1 MSLQLFSRSSNAPG
15 SSSRVVVA
23 RRAAE
28 RPAAA
33 LAAFAIS
40 SAFVALVAVASIV
53 GAAPARALPVDVFF
67 NGTRPASNPT
77 TAFGISLASAIDAR
91 DNFGVPILDRVD
103 LLTTI
108 GSRISVTIP
117 DPSTLVLDPILPT
130 SSNNTAISNWQ
141 IDNSSG
147 GTFEGTSY
155 LLFTHT
161 TPYAV
166 GNRTIEYVDE
176 NVGLRI
182 DAADGWVIVRGQAQ
196 GIDYYYPA
204 LRLGLDVE
212 AGERIA
218 AAIHYLVN
226 EPLTGIRRNGRTDYY
241 LPQLQLGFAQVVIPE
256 PGTALLF
263 GFGLTLLAAQ
273 RKRA

>member
-1 MSLQLFSRSSNAPG
+1 MSSKLLSRSSNLLRSP
-15 SSSRVVVA
+15 SRFAAA
-23 RRAAE
+23 RRMAITFAV
-28 RPAAA
+28 
-33 LAAFAIS
+33 AFS
-40 SAFVALVAVASIV
+40 SITALV
-53 GAAPARALPVDVFF
+53 GATPVRALPVDVFF
-67 NGTRPASNPT
+67 DGTRPASDPT

-108 GSRISVTIP
+108 GGHISVAIP
-117 DPSTLVLDPILPT
+117 DSSTLVLDPIVPT
-130 SSNNTAISNWQ
+130 SSSNSAISNWQ
-141 IDNSSG
+141 VDNVSG
-147 GTFEGTSY
+147 ATFEGASY
-155 LLFTHT
+155 VLFTHT

-166 GNRTIEYVDE
+166 GSRTIEYDDE

-182 DAADGWVIVRGQAQ
+182 DAADGWVIVRGQAA

-204 LRLGLDVE
+204 LRLGNDVE
-212 AGERIA
+212 AGERVA

-241 LPQLQLGFAQVVIPE
+241 LPQLQLGFAQVIPE
-256 PGTALLF
+256 PGTALLL

>member
-1 MSLQLFSRSSNAPG
+1 MSSQLLYRSSNALHSP
-15 SSSRVVVA
+15 SRF
-23 RRAAE
+23 
-28 RPAAA
+28 
-33 LAAFAIS
+33 AAFRSMAETF
-40 SAFVALVAVASIV
+40 AVALVAIAALAS
-53 GAAPARALPVDVFF
+53 ATPARALPVDVFF
-67 NGTRPASNPT
+67 DGNRPASDPS

-130 SSNNTAISNWQ
+130 SSHNTAISNWQ
-141 IDNSSG
+141 IDNVSG
-147 GTFEGTSY
+147 ATFEGASY
-155 LLFTHT
+155 VLFTHT
-161 TPYAV
+161 TPYQV
-166 GNRTIEYVDE
+166 GSRTIEYVDE

-182 DAADGWVIVRGQAQ
+182 DAADGWVIIRGQAQ

-204 LRLGLDVE
+204 LRLGNDVE

-241 LPQLQLGFAQVVIPE
+241 LPQLQLGFAQVIPE
-256 PGTALLF
+256 PGTALLL

-273 RKRA
+273 RKHA

>member
-1 MSLQLFSRSSNAPG
+1 MSSKLLSRSSSPLRAP
-15 SSSRVVVA
+15 S
-23 RRAAE
+23 RAAAVL
-28 RPAAA
+28 RMAKKFAVA
-33 LAAFAIS
+33 CSAIAAF
-40 SAFVALVAVASIV
+40 V
-53 GAAPARALPVDVFF
+53 GATPAWSLPVDVFF
-67 NGTRPASNPT
+67 NGNRPASDPT
-77 TAFGISLASAIDAR
+77 TAFGISLASAINAR

-108 GSRISVTIP
+108 GSRIAVTIP

-141 IDNSSG
+141 IDNTSG
-147 GTFEGTSY
+147 TTFEGASY
-155 LLFTHT
+155 VLFTHT
-161 TPYAV
+161 TPYRV
-166 GNRTIEYVDE
+166 GSRTIEYVDE

-182 DAADGWVIVRGQAQ
+182 DAATGWVIVRGQAA

-204 LRLGLDVE
+204 LRLGNDVE

-241 LPQLQLGFAQVVIPE
+241 LPQLQLGFAQVIPE
-256 PGTALLF
+256 PGTALLL
-263 GFGLTLLAAQ
+263 GFGLTFLAAQ

>member
-1 MSLQLFSRSSNAPG
+1 MSLPLLSRSSNAPR
-15 SSSRVVVA
+15 SASRALIARIAVAVVVGVFS
-23 RRAAE
+23 
-28 RPAAA
+28 A
-33 LAAFAIS
+33 LG
-40 SAFVALVAVASIV
+40 
-53 GAAPARALPVDVFF
+53 GAMPARALPVDVFF
-67 NGTRPASNPT
+67 DGNRPASNPS

-91 DNFGVPILDRVD
+91 DNFGVPIIDRVD

-117 DPSTLVLDPILPT
+117 DPSTLVLDPVLPT
-130 SSNNTAISNWQ
+130 SANNTAISNWQ

-147 GTFEGTSY
+147 GTFEGTSF

-161 TPYAV
+161 TPYDV
-166 GNRTIEYVDE
+166 GSRTIEYVDE

-182 DAADGWVIVRGQAQ
+182 DAADGWVIVRGQSQ

-204 LRLGLDVE
+204 LRLGENVE
-212 AGERIA
+212 AGDRIA

-256 PGTALLF
+256 PGTALLL
-263 GFGLTLLAAQ
+263 GFGLTILAAQ

>member
-1 MSLQLFSRSSNAPG
+1 MSSKLLSRPSNRLRSP
-15 SSSRVVVA
+15 SRFA
-23 RRAAE
+23 SASRAAKTF
-28 RPAAA
+28 AVA
-33 LAAFAIS
+33 LAAIA
-40 SAFVALVAVASIV
+40 AIV
-53 GAAPARALPVDVFF
+53 GATSARALPVDVFF
-67 NGTRPASNPT
+67 DGTRPASDPT

-117 DPSTLVLDPILPT
+117 DPSTLVLDPIRPT

-147 GTFEGTSY
+147 ATFVGASY
-155 LLFTHT
+155 VLFTHT
-161 TPYAV
+161 TPYQV
-166 GNRTIEYVDE
+166 GSRTIEYDDE

-182 DAADGWVIVRGQAQ
+182 DAADGWVIVRGQAA

-204 LRLGLDVE
+204 LRLGNDVE

-218 AAIHYLVN
+218 ASIHYLVN
-226 EPLTGIRRNGRTDYY
+226 EPLTGIRRNGRTDYF
-241 LPQLQLGFAQVVIPE
+241 LPQLQLGFAQVIPE
-256 PGTALLF
+256 PGTALLL